1 VPVSGLE
8 CYEVG
13 GAVRDALLGL
23 PVHDRDWVVV
33 GTTPERM
40 TELGFRPVG
49 RDFPVFLHP
58 VTHEEY
64 ALARTERKTGRG
76 YRGFVVQCAPDVS
89 LEDDLHR
96 RDLTINAIARA
107 ADGTIIDPW
116 GGQRDLRAGVLRH
129 VSEAFAEDPVRI
141 LRVARFA
148 ARFERFTVASETL
161 ALMRAMV
168 AAGEVDALV
177 PERVWQEVSRGLMER
192 RPSRMLAVLHACGA
206 LARLVPELDALARD
220 ADGTC
225 PSDPTDADAAGLGR
239 VVDAA
244 AAADDPLPVRV
255 AALALEPG
263 EFARGNGTGTGS
275 GATDGA
281 DTDAAASAADAERA
295 RRIAERLK
303 APNEGRDLA
312 MLAARERRALRGA
325 DALDAGQA
333 VALLERC
340 DALRKP
346 LRFEGMLRACDAAR
360 SLAAEPAARLSA
372 PGSRLRRAL
381 GAARSVDA
389 GAIAARVGTSGSAG
403 PAAIGEALR
412 AARIRAVDMALN
424 NGQNSHST
432 PGVGDTNPD
441 SKPPG

>member
-1 VPVSGLE
+1 VPASGLE

-40 TELGFRPVG
+40 AELGFRPVG

-76 YRGFVVQCAPDVS
+76 YRGFVVQCAPEVS

-116 GGQRDLRAGVLRH
+116 GGRRDLQDGMLRH

-148 ARFERFTVASETL
+148 ARFERFTVAPETL

-220 ADGTC
+220 VDGTQ
-225 PSDPTDADAAGLGR
+225 PADPTDAAALGLGR
-239 VVDAA
+239 VIDAA

-263 EFARGNGTGTGS
+263 EFARQIGSARSS
-275 GATDGA
+275 GASDG
-281 DTDAAASAADAERA
+281 DGDEAAASAADAERA
-295 RRIAERLK
+295 RRITERLK

-312 MLAARERRALRGA
+312 VLAARERRVLRDA
-325 DALDAGQA
+325 DALDAEQA

-346 LRFEGMLRACDAAR
+346 MRFEGMLRACDAAR
-360 SLAAEPAARLSA
+360 EPATEPAARLSA

-381 GAARSVDA
+381 AVARSVDA
-389 GAIAARVGTSGSAG
+389 GAIAARVGASGGAG

-412 AARIRAVDMALN
+412 AARIRTVEAALQM
-424 NGQNSHST
+424 GGNSI
-432 PGVGDTNPD
+432 
-441 SKPPG
+441 

>member
-1 VPVSGLE
+1 VPASGLE

-40 TELGFRPVG
+40 SELGFRPVG

-76 YRGFVVQCAPDVS
+76 YRGFIVQCAPEVS
-89 LEDDLHR
+89 LEDDLRR

-116 GGQRDLRAGVLRH
+116 GGRRDLQDGVLRH

-148 ARFERFTVASETL
+148 ARFERFTVAPETL
-161 ALMRAMV
+161 ELMRAMV

-220 ADGTC
+220 ADGTR
-225 PSDPTDADAAGLGR
+225 PADPTDAASVGLGG

-244 AAADDPLPVRV
+244 AATDDPLPVRV

-263 EFARGNGTGTGS
+263 EFFREIGGNSNRGS
-275 GATDGA
+275 GDDSGA
-281 DTDAAASAADAERA
+281 SGDTDAAASAAEAERA
-295 RRIAERLK
+295 RRITERLK

-312 MLAARERRALRGA
+312 VLAARERRVLCHA
-325 DALDAGQA
+325 DTLDAGRA

-340 DALRKP
+340 DAFRKP
-346 LRFEGMLRACDAAR
+346 VRFEGMLRACDAAR
-360 SLAAEPAARLSA
+360 AAAAKPAARLSA

-381 GAARSVDA
+381 GAAQSVDA
-389 GAIAARVGTSGSAG
+389 GAIAAQVGASGGAG

-412 AARIRAVDMALN
+412 AARIRAVAAALKM
-424 NGQNSHST
+424 GS
-432 PGVGDTNPD
+432 DAI
-441 SKPPG
+441 

>member
-1 VPVSGLE
+1 MAASGLE

-76 YRGFVVQCAPDVS
+76 YRGFVVQCAPQVS
-89 LEDDLHR
+89 LEDDLRR
-96 RDLTINAIARA
+96 RDLTINAMARA
-107 ADGTIIDPW
+107 ADGTLIDPW
-116 GGQRDLRAGVLRH
+116 GGGQDLRDGVLRH

-141 LRVARFA
+141 LRLARFA
-148 ARFERFTVASETL
+148 ARFETFTIAPETF

-177 PERVWQEVSRGLMER
+177 PERVWQEVSRGLMEQ

-206 LARLVPELDALARD
+206 LARLVPELDAVARGGRGP
-220 ADGTC
+220 APAG
-225 PSDPTDADAAGLGR
+225 PAGLGR

-244 AAADDPLPVRV
+244 AAAGDPLPVRV

-263 EFARGNGTGTGS
+263 DDVERPLPASAWGTDPAS
-275 GATDGA
+275 RAHLDA
-281 DTDAAASAADAERA
+281 TDAARA
-295 RRIAERLK
+295 KRIAERLK
-303 APNEGRDLA
+303 VPNEGRELA
-312 MLAARERRALRGA
+312 VLAARERRSLSLS
-325 DALDAGQA
+325 DTLDARQTL
-333 VALLERC
+333 ALLERC

-346 LRFEGMLRACDAAR
+346 VRFEWVLSAVDAAR
-360 SLAAEPAARLSA
+360 PPAADPATRLSA
-372 PGSRLRRAL
+372 TGSRLRRAL
-381 GAARSVDA
+381 QAARSVDA
-389 GAIAARVGTSGSAG
+389 GAIAARVGVLSGGSA
-403 PAAIGEALR
+403 AAIGEALR
-412 AARIRAVDMALN
+412 AARVQAIGGEERF
-424 NGQNSHST
+424 
-432 PGVGDTNPD
+432 
-441 SKPPG
+441 